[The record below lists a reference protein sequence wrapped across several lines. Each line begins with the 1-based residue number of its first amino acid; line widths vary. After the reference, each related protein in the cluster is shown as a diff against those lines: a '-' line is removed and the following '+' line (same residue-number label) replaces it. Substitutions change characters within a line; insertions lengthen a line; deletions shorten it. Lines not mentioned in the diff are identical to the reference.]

1 MRLTVRARLDN
12 GIWFPQTTS
21 GNPHAAALWSD
32 AARTNAVRAAAAT
45 DDPDPFAK
53 YPEWI
58 KACLPRPVGTLLDAG
73 CGYGRV
79 SIPLLQLHPGL
90 RCVGIDASP
99 VMLGKYQELGATHG
113 VMDRVELHCGHLEAL
128 PFPDGSF
135 EYLISCAVLLHLAK
149 SDVRRAIQEFR
160 RVLAKGGTLILA
172 GAFPNVF
179 NLESAFNL
187 PNNFRRS
194 ANGPVRAYTRREVHR
209 LFDGFSTIDVRAHQ
223 LIVLPRSLG
232 PLRMPL
238 AGLSRRVNQYCTRRF
253 IHAFT
258 HSGCLVNHH
267 DVIATR

>member
-1 MRLTVRARLDN
+1 MRLTVRAHLDN
-12 GIWFPQTTS
+12 GIWFPHAGS
-21 GNPHAAALWSD
+21 GNPQAAALWSD

-53 YPEWI
+53 YPEWV
-58 KACLPRPVGTLLDAG
+58 KACLPAPAGTLLDAG

-99 VMLGKYQELGATHG
+99 VMLEKYQELGAKHG
-113 VMDRVELHCGHLEAL
+113 VMDRVELHCGQLEAL

-135 EYLISCAVLLHLAK
+135 EHVISCAVLLHLAK
-149 SDVRRAIQEFR
+149 ADVRRAIQEFR
-160 RVLAKGGTLILA
+160 RVLANRGTLILA
-172 GAFPNVF
+172 GAFPNLF
-179 NLESAFNL
+179 NLESLFNF
-187 PNNFRRS
+187 PNNRRPN
-194 ANGPVRAYTRREVHR
+194 NGPVRAYTRREVHE
-209 LFDGFSTIDVRAHQ
+209 LFDGFSSLDVRAHQ

-232 PLRMPL
+232 PLKMPL

-253 IHAFT
+253 MHAFT
-258 HSGCLVNHH
+258 HCGYLVNHH